1 MIRTWYLFL
10 SSSSEPST
18 DNNLALSQ
26 DAVDG
31 SKSSSDPSA
40 AVDFSVVLPGLKSR
54 VIERVEEL
62 DMEIETGTDE
72 IAKQALEHI
81 HTNEVILT
89 LGRSR
94 TVERFLKQAA
104 KERKF
109 QVINK
114 RSCYGQPR

>member
-1 MIRTWYLFL
+1 
-10 SSSSEPST
+10 
-18 DNNLALSQ
+18 
-26 DAVDG
+26 
-31 SKSSSDPSA
+31 
-40 AVDFSVVLPGLKSR
+40 
-54 VIERVEEL
+54 
-62 DMEIETGTDE
+62 MEIDTGTDE

-109 QVINK
+109 QVRK
-114 RSCYGQPR
+114 